1 VEVVFESE
9 MSSEESRML
18 GSVSRAGTT
27 GAAIQIRGARALAA
41 FAVVALLALGAIG
54 CAPVGL
60 GDPCTPEAIPGG
72 GFSPREVYV
81 ESGSVQCRTRTC
93 MVYHL
98 DGNPECRPSC
108 AICAGGSDACPRCT
122 SAMDCVTEGT
132 PSLENSSERVFCSCR
147 CSAGGNPSLPLC
159 QCTAGFRCVPDGDPG
174 GGYCVPNEVAIN
186 STPAICENDSE
197 CLTGGVCDPAT
208 RHCL

>member
-1 VEVVFESE
+1 
-9 MSSEESRML
+9 ML
-18 GSVSRAGTT
+18 GSVKT
-27 GAAIQIRGARALAA
+27 GRTQSALRGVAALAIGTM
-41 FAVVALLALGAIG
+41 LALSAIG
-54 CAPVGL
+54 CAPTGL

-72 GFSPREVYV
+72 GFDPQEVYV

-93 MVYHL
+93 MVFHL
-98 DGNPECRPSC
+98 DGNPECTPNC
-108 AICAGGSDACPRCT
+108 AQCGSGGSDACPRCT
-122 SAMDCVTEGT
+122 INPTDMRYHCMVEGEPT
-132 PSLENSSERVFCSCR
+132 FENSDERVFCSCR

-197 CLTGGVCDPAT
+197 CLTGSVCDTAT